1 MLYRPLGIPPA
12 AASPEIVQQWP
23 GPSEMQMDD
32 SGRFEELDED
42 EDQTAGHHDSGEM
55 DLDMEEPMQLD

>member
-1 MLYRPLGIPPA
+1 
-12 AASPEIVQQWP
+12 
-23 GPSEMQMDD
+23 MQMDD

-42 EDQTAGHHDSGEM
+42 EVHNQGGQEDMGGM

>member
-1 MLYRPLGIPPA
+1 
-12 AASPEIVQQWP
+12 
-23 GPSEMQMDD
+23 MDD

-42 EDQTAGHHDSGEM
+42 EDQGTGLPETGGM

>member
-1 MLYRPLGIPPA
+1 
-12 AASPEIVQQWP
+12 
-23 GPSEMQMDD
+23 MDD

-42 EDQTAGHHDSGEM
+42 EDPSSGQYESGGGM